1 MPHAWRRRVGLW
13 LGLALAGCGAV
24 AAQEPA
30 SVAGA
35 QAAPDSGPAIVKI
48 VKQGPAYRLLVD
60 GQPFYI
66 KGGGLGE
73 VDQETLVARGGNS
86 FRTWSTGDDTAKVR
100 AMLDRAQRN
109 GLKVAMGLDVA
120 RERHGFDYNDAQ
132 AVAAQQKRIEAEVA
146 LYKDHPAVLMWL
158 VGNELN
164 LEHRNPKVWNAV
176 NDITLAIH
184 RIDPNHPVMTPLA
197 GFTPALIAEI
207 KTRAPALDLIG
218 VQLYGDINELPAKLR
233 ESKWT
238 GPYVVTEW
246 GPTGHWESPLTTW
259 GAAIEDDASR
269 KAARLIERYQ
279 AYIAS
284 DKRQGLGSYV
294 FLWGQKQERTPTWY
308 GLFLKSGESTPS
320 VDAMQFLWTGQWPDN
335 RAPAVQPILI
345 DGLAADK
352 SVSLIAGSEHE
363 ARLQAEDP
371 EQDPLRFQWYV
382 LRETTATSTGGD
394 HEDVPASVRV
404 RMTFQGQGGLK
415 FQAPAQP
422 GAYRLFVEVRDGK
435 GHAAYANFPFQVT
448 AAP

>member
-1 MPHAWRRRVGLW
+1 MMLVMAS
-13 LGLALAGCGAV
+13 GAI
-24 AAQEPA
+24 AAQ
-30 SVAGA
+30 
-35 QAAPDSGPAIVKI
+35 QAAPATAAAATDSAAAAADSVPAVVRII
-48 VKQGPAYRLLVD
+48 RQGAGYRLLVN
-60 GQPFYI
+60 GQPFHI
-66 KGGGLGE
+66 KGGGLGDI
-73 VDQETLVARGGNS
+73 DQETLVARGGNS
-86 FRTWSTGDDTAKVR
+86 FRTWSTGDDVAKVR

-120 RERHGFDYNDAQ
+120 RERHGFDYDDAA
-132 AVAAQQKRIEAEVA
+132 AVAAQQQRIEAEVA

-207 KTRAPALDLIG
+207 KARAPALDLIG

-233 ESKWT
+233 ASKWT

-246 GPTGHWESPLTTW
+246 GPTGHWESPLTNW
-259 GAAIEDDASR
+259 DAAIEDDASR
-269 KAARLIERYQ
+269 KAERLIERYQ
-279 AYIAS
+279 AYIAP
-284 DKRQGLGSYV
+284 DQRQGLGSYV

-320 VDAMQFLWTGQWPDN
+320 VDAMQYLWTGRWPEN
-335 RAPAVQPILI
+335 RAPAIQPILI

-352 SVSLIAGSEHE
+352 SVSVAPGSEHE
-363 ARLQAEDP
+363 AHVQAQDP
-371 EQDPLRFQWYV
+371 EQDPLRYLWYV

-404 RMTFQGQGGLK
+404 RMTLQGQGGLK

-422 GAYRLFVEVRDGK
+422 GPYRLFVEVRDGK
-435 GHAAYANFPFQVT
+435 GHAAYANFPFQVKD
-448 AAP
+448 PS